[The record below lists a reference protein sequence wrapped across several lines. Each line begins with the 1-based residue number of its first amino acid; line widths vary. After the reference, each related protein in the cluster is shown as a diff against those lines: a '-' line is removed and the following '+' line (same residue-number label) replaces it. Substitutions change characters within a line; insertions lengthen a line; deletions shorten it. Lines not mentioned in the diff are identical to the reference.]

1 MSNFLAW
8 IIESFER
15 KGKVSARK
23 LTVFAAFVLFNI
35 GFIVHL
41 VSGKDIQKEYVIIY
55 ATIVLLGLGFLTA
68 ENIVE
73 LFKSRF
79 GMGGMNSMFDPYLY
93 SDRDSGRVDNPD
105 EEVM

>member
-1 MSNFLAW
+1 MNNFLVW
-8 IIESFER
+8 LLQSFER

-41 VSGKDIQKEYVIIY
+41 CTGSTIQKEYVIIY

-73 LFKSRF
+73 LFRSRF
-79 GMGGMNSMFDPYLY
+79 GLRDFTDNYLQSY
-93 SDRDSGRVDNPD
+93 QDTNRVDNPD
-105 EEVM
+105 EEVI

>member
-1 MSNFLAW
+1 MNNFLIW
-8 IIESFER
+8 ILRSFER

-23 LTVFAAFVLFNI
+23 LTVFAAFILFNI

-41 VSGKDIQKEYVIIY
+41 CTGNSIQKEYVIIY

-73 LFKSRF
+73 LFRSRF
-79 GMGGMNSMFDPYLY
+79 GMRDFTDSYLY
-93 SDRDSGRVDNPD
+93 STPNTNRVDNPD
-105 EEVM
+105 EEVI

>member
-1 MSNFLAW
+1 MNNFLVW
-8 IIESFER
+8 LLQSFER

-23 LTVFAAFVLFNI
+23 LTVFIAFMLFNI
-35 GFIVHL
+35 GFVVHL
-41 VSGKDIQKEYVIIY
+41 INGMSIQKEYVIIY

-73 LFKSRF
+73 LFKGSF
-79 GMGGMNSMFDPYLY
+79 GGNGFNSIYSSTYL
-93 SDRDSGRVDNPD
+93 DTNRVDNPD

>member
-1 MSNFLAW
+1 MNNFLVW
-8 IIESFER
+8 LLQSFER

-41 VSGKDIQKEYVIIY
+41 CTGSTIQKEYVIIY

-79 GMGGMNSMFDPYLY
+79 GMRDFTDNFYSPYQ
-93 SDRDSGRVDNPD
+93 DTNRVDNPD
-105 EEVM
+105 GEVM

>member
-1 MSNFLAW
+1 MNNFLVW
-8 IIESFER
+8 LLQSFER

-23 LTVFAAFVLFNI
+23 LTVFIAFVLFNI
-35 GFIVHL
+35 GFVVHL
-41 VSGKDIQKEYVIIY
+41 INGMSIQKEYVIIY

-73 LFKSRF
+73 LFRSRF
-79 GMGGMNSMFDPYLY
+79 GM
-93 SDRDSGRVDNPD
+93 RDFTDSYYPTYTDVNRVDNPD

>member
-1 MSNFLAW
+1 MNNFLVW
-8 IIESFER
+8 LLQSFER

-23 LTVFAAFVLFNI
+23 LTVFAAFILFNV

-41 VSGKDIQKEYVIIY
+41 YTGSTIQKEYVIIY

-73 LFKSRF
+73 LFRSRF
-79 GMGGMNSMFDPYLY
+79 GMRDFTDSYLQSY
-93 SDRDSGRVDNPD
+93 QTTNRVDNPD
-105 EEVM
+105 EEVI

>member
-1 MSNFLAW
+1 MNNFLVW
-8 IIESFER
+8 LIRSFER

-23 LTVFAAFVLFNI
+23 LTVFVAFILFNI

-41 VSGKDIQKEYVIIY
+41 VSGVAIQKEYVIIY

-73 LFKSRF
+73 LFKGSF
-79 GMGGMNSMFDPYLY
+79 GVNDFNNIYTPNYIDAN
-93 SDRDSGRVDNPD
+93 RVDNPD
-105 EEVM
+105 EEVI

>member
-1 MSNFLAW
+1 MNNFLVW
-8 IIESFER
+8 LIGSFER

-23 LTVFAAFVLFNI
+23 LTVFVAFILFNI

-41 VSGKDIQKEYVIIY
+41 TSGVTIQKEYVIIY

-79 GMGGMNSMFDPYLY
+79 GLGGFSSTFSSTYL
-93 SDRDSGRVDNPD
+93 DTNRVDNPD

>member
-1 MSNFLAW
+1 MNNFLVW
-8 IIESFER
+8 LLQSFER

-41 VSGKDIQKEYVIIY
+41 CTGSTIQKEYVIIY

-73 LFKSRF
+73 LFRSRF
-79 GMGGMNSMFDPYLY
+79 GLRDFTDSYLQSY
-93 SDRDSGRVDNPD
+93 QDTNRVDNPD
-105 EEVM
+105 EEVI

>member
-8 IIESFER
+8 IIKSFER

-41 VSGKDIQKEYVIIY
+41 ASGRDIQKEYVIIY
-55 ATIVLLGLGFLTA
+55 AIIVLLGLGFLTA

-79 GMGGMNSMFDPYLY
+79 GTGGMGGMFDPYLFPY
-93 SDRDSGRVDNPD
+93 RDANRVDNPD

>member
-1 MSNFLAW
+1 MNNFLVW
-8 IIESFER
+8 LIRSFER

-23 LTVFAAFVLFNI
+23 LTVFVAFILFNI

-41 VSGKDIQKEYVIIY
+41 ISGITIQKEYVIIY

-73 LFKSRF
+73 LFKGSF
-79 GMGGMNSMFDPYLY
+79 GGNGFSSIYSSTYL
-93 SDRDSGRVDNPD
+93 DTNRVDNPD

>member
-1 MSNFLAW
+1 MNNFLVW
-8 IIESFER
+8 LLQSFER

-23 LTVFAAFVLFNI
+23 LTVFIAFILFNI

-41 VSGKDIQKEYVIIY
+41 CTGNAIQKEYVIIY

-73 LFKSRF
+73 LFRSRF
-79 GMGGMNSMFDPYLY
+79 GMRDFTDSYLQSY
-93 SDRDSGRVDNPD
+93 QTTNRVDNPD

>member
-1 MSNFLAW
+1 MNNFLVW
-8 IIESFER
+8 LIRSFER

-23 LTVFAAFVLFNI
+23 LTVFVAFVLFNI

-41 VSGKDIQKEYVIIY
+41 ISGITIQKEYVIIY

-73 LFKSRF
+73 LFKGRF
-79 GMGGMNSMFDPYLY
+79 GMDSFSSVYSSTYL
-93 SDRDSGRVDNPD
+93 DTNRVDNPD
-105 EEVM
+105 EEVI

>member
-1 MSNFLAW
+1 MNNFLVGLLQ
-8 IIESFER
+8 SFKR

-23 LTVFAAFVLFNI
+23 LTVFIAFVLFNV

-41 VSGKDIQKEYVIIY
+41 ISGMSIQKEYVIIY

-73 LFKSRF
+73 LFKGRF
-79 GMGGMNSMFDPYLY
+79 GMGGFSSTFSSTYL
-93 SDRDSGRVDNPD
+93 DTNRVDNPD
-105 EEVM
+105 EEVI